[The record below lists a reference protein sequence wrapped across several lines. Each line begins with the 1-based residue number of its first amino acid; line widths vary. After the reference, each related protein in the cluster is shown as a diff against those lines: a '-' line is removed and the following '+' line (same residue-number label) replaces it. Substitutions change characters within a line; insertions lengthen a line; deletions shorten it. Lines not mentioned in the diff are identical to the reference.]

1 MDVIIEF
8 NITIE
13 HDTNA
18 AVVTRERIEP
28 TFSGSSSA
36 RFVFFFLK
44 AGSSSVRFDFIFEKS
59 VRVRFGSTRFSK
71 SRFEFGSVRFVFA
84 LCCVHPKSLLC

>member
-1 MDVIIEF
+1 MIHVDVIIEF

-28 TFSGSSSA
+28 TFSGSSSV

-44 AGSSSVRFDFIFEKS
+44 AGSSSVRFVFFFLKAGS
-59 VRVRFGSTRFSK
+59 SSVRFGS
-71 SRFEFGSVRFVFA
+71 VRLHF
-84 LCCVHPKSLLC
+84 